1 MTGSDMLCKEDSGC
15 SVENRLEKAKYAC
28 AGTYP
33 HIPHAMPQEDCEK
46 QKKGVWTGSCHMVAD
61 KLVT

>member
-1 MTGSDMLCKEDSGC
+1 MTGSDMFCKEDSGC
-15 SVENRLEKAKYAC
+15 YVKNRLEKAKYAC

-33 HIPHAMPQEDCEK
+33 HILHVMLQEDCEK
-46 QKKGVWTGSCHMVAD
+46 QKKGVWTGSCYMVAD